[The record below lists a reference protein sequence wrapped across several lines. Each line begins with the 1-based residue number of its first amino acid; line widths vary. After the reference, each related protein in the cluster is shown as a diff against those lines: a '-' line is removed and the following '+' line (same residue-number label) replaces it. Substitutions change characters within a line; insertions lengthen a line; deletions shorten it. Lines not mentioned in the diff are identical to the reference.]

1 MANSSMVKILSYSHK
16 QWRLQA
22 CEDDDAAFQEEATK
36 AGQED
41 VGFHR
46 LF

>member
-1 MANSSMVKILSYSHK
+1 MLQPLL

-36 AGQED
+36 AGKMSD
-41 VGFHR
+41 FHR
-46 LF
+46 LS